1 MSGGLNWN
9 QICVLDCKLMAEM
22 DYKDYY
28 KVLGVSK
35 SASHDEIKKAYR
47 KLAVKYHPD
56 KNEGNAQAEAKF
68 KELTEAY
75 EVLGDVENRRKYN
88 EMGSN
93 WNQFQNMGGRQ
104 RSYRQGRG
112 NPGFGGGQG
121 GGFSDFFKTFFGAGF
136 DEFTSGKS
144 VYKGKDLDASL
155 PLTWEEAYHGC
166 EKILQARDERIKIKI
181 KPGSHNLQ
189 KIRVKGKGGHAAH
202 GGTRGDLYI
211 TLEVPD
217 NGKYERK
224 GNDLFAKQTIDLF
237 TAVLGGKV
245 TVETPSKNISVSIP
259 AGTANGKKLRLK
271 GLGAPFQ
278 SMPSKVGDF
287 YVEIE
292 VEIPTNLSTEQRV
305 LFEQLRNLQ
314 NLK

>member
-1 MSGGLNWN
+1 
-9 QICVLDCKLMAEM
+9 M

-28 KVLGVSK
+28 KILGVSK
-35 SASHDEIKKAYR
+35 GASQDEIKKAYR

-56 KNEGNAQAEAKF
+56 KNEGDAKAEAKF

-75 EVLGDVENRRKYN
+75 EVIGNPENRKQYD
-88 EMGSN
+88 EMGAN
-93 WNQFQNMGGRQ
+93 WKQYQNMGGAQGGFRQ
-104 RSYRQGRG
+104 YQGSG
-112 NPGFGGGQG
+112 GAQGFGG

-144 VYKGKDLDASL
+144 IYKGKDLEASL
-155 PLTWEEAYHGC
+155 PLSWEEAYHGC
-166 EKILQARDERIKIKI
+166 EKILQAKDERIKIKI
-181 KPGSHNLQ
+181 KPGSHNMQ

-211 TLEVPD
+211 TLKVPE

-224 GNDLFAKQTIDLF
+224 GNDLYAKQKVDLY

-245 TVETPSKNISVSIP
+245 TVETPSKSISVSIP
-259 AGTANGKKLRLK
+259 AGTASGKKLRLK

-278 SMPSKVGDF
+278 SMPSRVGDF

-292 VEIPTNLSTEQRV
+292 VEIPTQLSEEQRS
-305 LFEQLRNLQ
+305 LFEQIRTLENQ
-314 NLK
+314 K